1 MNKLKSYAAS
11 RRGRD
16 TLLSFGIVI
25 AAFIIVQA
33 LIAGGMI
40 SSQIK
45 GLLVP
50 ICAYVVMA
58 ISLNLTVGIL
68 GELSLGHAGFMSVGA
83 FAGIVTTTCLADAIP
98 LAPLRLAVCH
108 DRRRGL
114 CGARRRHRRRAGTP
128 PQGRLPR
135 YRNPSPFGEIIKN
148 VVNVMYLGRDA
159 DGLHFSLVE
168 QNFQLG
174 DGGKMIINGPIGVS
188 GVTKISTFT
197 SGVVLILVTLFF
209 VLNFINSRTGRA
221 VMAVRDNK
229 IAADSIGISVTHY
242 KLLAF
247 VVSAA
252 FAGAAGTL
260 YAMNFSTVTAAKFDF
275 NTSILV
281 LVFVVLGGLGNIWGS
296 IIAAALL
303 TLLPE
308 LLRGL
313 SNYRMLIY
321 AVLLIAMMLFNNSS
335 LKKRMLEKRWH
346 EADGETRKSR
356 QSPERR
362 ARKPWLCSK

>member
-1 MNKLKSYAAS
+1 MNKLKSFAAS
-11 RRGRD
+11 KRGRD

-33 LIAGGMI
+33 LIAGGML

-58 ISLNLTVGIL
+58 VSLNLTVGIL

-83 FAGIVTTTCLADAIP
+83 FAGIVTTTCLVDVIP
-98 LAPLRLAVCH
+98 LAPLRLAVAVIV
-108 DRRRGL
+108 
-114 CGARRRHRRRAGTP
+114 GAVFAAIAGVIVGVP
-128 PQGRLPR
+128 VLRLKGD
-135 YRNPSPFGEIIKN
+135 YLAIVTLAFGEIIKN
-148 VVNVMYLGRDA
+148 IVNVMYLGFDES
-159 DGLHFSLVE
+159 GLHFSLVE
-168 QNFQLG
+168 QKFQLSDTG
-174 DGGKMIINGPIGVS
+174 TMIINGPIGVS

-229 IAADSIGISVTHY
+229 IAADSIGISVTRY

-335 LKKRMLEKRWH
+335 LKKRMLEKRGMKQM
-346 EADGETRKSR
+346 EKLEKTAKSGK
-356 QSPERR
+356 EG
-362 ARKPWLCSK
+362 A

>member
-83 FAGIVTTTCLADAIP
+83 FACLADAIP
-98 LAPLRLAVCH
+98 LAPLRLAVAMIV
-108 DRRRGL
+108 
-114 CGARRRHRRRAGTP
+114 GAVFAALAGVIVGVP
-128 PQGRLPR
+128 VLRLKGD
-135 YRNPSPFGEIIKN
+135 YLAIVTLAFGEIIKN
-148 VVNVMYLGRDA
+148 IVNVMYLGFDES
-159 DGLHFSLVE
+159 GLHFSLVE
-168 QNFQLG
+168 QNFQLS

-188 GVTKISTFT
+188 GVAKISTFT

-252 FAGAAGTL
+252 FAGMAGTL

-321 AVLLIAMMLFNNSS
+321 AILLIAMMLFNNSS
-335 LKKRMLEKRWH
+335 LKKRMLEKRGMKQM
-346 EADGETRKSR
+346 EKLERAEKSGK
-356 QSPERR
+356 EG
-362 ARKPWLCSK
+362 A

>member
-1 MNKLKSYAAS
+1 MNKLKSFAAS
-11 RRGRD
+11 KRGRD

-33 LIAGGMI
+33 LIAGGML

-58 ISLNLTVGIL
+58 VSLNLTVGIL

-83 FAGIVTTTCLADAIP
+83 FAGIVTTTCLADVIP
-98 LAPLRLAVCH
+98 LAPLRLAVAVIV
-108 DRRRGL
+108 
-114 CGARRRHRRRAGTP
+114 GAVFAAIAGVIVGVP
-128 PQGRLPR
+128 VLRLKGD
-135 YRNPSPFGEIIKN
+135 YLAIVTLAFGEIIKN
-148 VVNVMYLGRDA
+148 IVNVMYLGFDES
-159 DGLHFSLVE
+159 GLHFSLVE
-168 QNFQLG
+168 QKLQLSDTG
-174 DGGKMIINGPIGVS
+174 TMIINGPIGVS

-197 SGVVLILVTLFF
+197 SGVMLILVTLFF

-229 IAADSIGISVTHY
+229 IAADSIGISVTRY

-335 LKKRMLEKRWH
+335 LKKRMLEKRGMKQM
-346 EADGETRKSR
+346 EKLEKTAKSGK
-356 QSPERR
+356 EG
-362 ARKPWLCSK
+362 A

>member
-1 MNKLKSYAAS
+1 
-11 RRGRD
+11 
-16 TLLSFGIVI
+16 
-25 AAFIIVQA
+25 
-33 LIAGGMI
+33 
-40 SSQIK
+40 
-45 GLLVP
+45 
-50 ICAYVVMA
+50 
-58 ISLNLTVGIL
+58 
-68 GELSLGHAGFMSVGA
+68 
-83 FAGIVTTTCLADAIP
+83 
-98 LAPLRLAVCH
+98 
-108 DRRRGL
+108 
-114 CGARRRHRRRAGTP
+114 
-128 PQGRLPR
+128 
-135 YRNPSPFGEIIKN
+135 
-148 VVNVMYLGRDA
+148 MYLGFDES
-159 DGLHFSLVE
+159 GLHFSLVE
-168 QNFQLG
+168 QKFQLSDTG
-174 DGGKMIINGPIGVS
+174 TMIINGPIGVS

-229 IAADSIGISVTHY
+229 IAADSIGISVTRY

-335 LKKRMLEKRWH
+335 LKKRMLEKRGMKQM
-346 EADGETRKSR
+346 EKLEKTAKSGK
-356 QSPERR
+356 EG
-362 ARKPWLCSK
+362 A

>member
-1 MNKLKSYAAS
+1 MNKLKSFAAS
-11 RRGRD
+11 KRGRD

-33 LIAGGMI
+33 LIAGGML

-58 ISLNLTVGIL
+58 VSLNLTVGIL

-83 FAGIVTTTCLADAIP
+83 FAV
-98 LAPLRLAVCH
+98 
-108 DRRRGL
+108 
-114 CGARRRHRRRAGTP
+114 
-128 PQGRLPR
+128 
-135 YRNPSPFGEIIKN
+135 GEIIKN
-148 VVNVMYLGRDA
+148 IVNVMYLGFDES
-159 DGLHFSLVE
+159 GLHFSLVE
-168 QNFQLG
+168 QKFQLSDTG
-174 DGGKMIINGPIGVS
+174 TMIINGPIGVS

-229 IAADSIGISVTHY
+229 IAADSIGISVTRY

-321 AVLLIAMMLFNNSS
+321 AVLLIVMMLFNNSS
-335 LKKRMLEKRWH
+335 LKKRMLEKRGMKQM
-346 EADGETRKSR
+346 EKLEKTAKSGK
-356 QSPERR
+356 EG
-362 ARKPWLCSK
+362 A

>member
-1 MNKLKSYAAS
+1 MNKLKSFAAS
-11 RRGRD
+11 KRGRD

-33 LIAGGMI
+33 LIAGGML

-58 ISLNLTVGIL
+58 VSLNLTVGIL

-83 FAGIVTTTCLADAIP
+83 FAGIVTTTCLADVIP
-98 LAPLRLAVCH
+98 LAPLRLAVAIIV
-108 DRRRGL
+108 
-114 CGARRRHRRRAGTP
+114 GAVFAAIAGVIVGVP
-128 PQGRLPR
+128 VLRLKGD
-135 YRNPSPFGEIIKN
+135 YLAIVTLAFGEIIKN
-148 VVNVMYLGRDA
+148 IVNVMYLGFDES
-159 DGLHFSLVE
+159 GLHFSLVE
-168 QNFQLG
+168 QKFQLSDTG
-174 DGGKMIINGPIGVS
+174 TMIINGPIGVS

-229 IAADSIGISVTHY
+229 IAADSIGISVTRY

-335 LKKRMLEKRWH
+335 LKKRMLEKRGMKQM
-346 EADGETRKSR
+346 EKLEKTAKSGK
-356 QSPERR
+356 EG
-362 ARKPWLCSK
+362 A